1 LRDRRRFRFR
11 RKDFRNCLGIHFLMT
26 SRILL
31 CCHDWKTEEAA
42 ACVDAVDYCDV
53 VVVVAAAAVVVA
65 VSDDA
70 LQPSHCCHWIE
81 AVSVF
86 AAAAVAA
93 AKTAF
98 VDHEA

>member
-1 LRDRRRFRFR
+1 MTDHRRFRFR
-11 RKDFRNCLGIHFLMT
+11 RKDFRNCLGTHFLMT

-42 ACVDAVDYCDV
+42 ACVDAVDCCDA
-53 VVVVAAAAVVVA
+53 VVAAAAVVVA

-93 AKTAF
+93 AKAAF